1 MRRDVPAKPASERK
15 AAPSSGPQRAAST
28 AFLDSPGP
36 LAFAHRGG
44 AAHQPENSW
53 RAFEHAV
60 GLGYRYLETDARATA
75 DGVLLA
81 FHDETLDR
89 LTGRK
94 GRIAELPYRTVATA
108 LIDGREPIPKLED
121 LLGSWP
127 DARFNIDIKHPA
139 AIAPLAGVLRRT
151 AAWDRVCVCS
161 FSALR
166 LRAARRALGRPVCTA
181 ASPAAIAAVAA
192 GLGGRAA
199 RGRQPGRAVRPGPG
213 PDGHARVPAPGPR
226 ARLAGARL
234 DGERPGADGTA
245 PRDGC
250 GRAHHRR
257 HRGAAGCAVRPRPM
271 AGVAGPASKPP
282 AEPASSRAAAALFSR
297 RAAGAPSI
305 GEQRSPGRQRA

>member
-1 MRRDVPAKPASERK
+1 MGHSPRR
-15 AAPSSGPQRAAST
+15 PSVIST
-28 AFLDSPGP
+28 FLDSPGP

-127 DARFNIDIKHPA
+127 DARFNIDVKRSEE
-139 AIAPLAGVLRRT
+139 RRVGKECRSR
-151 AAWDRVCVCS
+151 W
-161 FSALR
+161 
-166 LRAARRALGRPVCTA
+166 
-181 ASPAAIAAVAA
+181 SPY
-192 GLGGRAA
+192 
-199 RGRQPGRAVRPGPG
+199 
-213 PDGHARVPAPGPR
+213 H
-226 ARLAGARL
+226 
-234 DGERPGADGTA
+234 
-245 PRDGC
+245 
-250 GRAHHRR
+250 
-257 HRGAAGCAVRPRPM
+257 
-271 AGVAGPASKPP
+271 
-282 AEPASSRAAAALFSR
+282 
-297 RAAGAPSI
+297 
-305 GEQRSPGRQRA
+305 

>member
-1 MRRDVPAKPASERK
+1 MRERGGK
-15 AAPSSGPQRAAST
+15 AAPSGGPQRAAST

-44 AAHQPENSW
+44 AAYQPENSW

-192 GLGGRAA
+192 GLGGGAA
-199 RGRQPGRAVRPGPG
+199 RAVSQG
-213 PDGHARVPAPGPR
+213 AQCAQVPARMATPAFLRRAHALGWPVHAWTVNDPAQM
-226 ARLAGARL
+226 ARLL
-234 DGERPGADGTA
+234 E
-245 PRDGC
+245 
-250 GRAHHRR
+250 
-257 HRGAAGCAVRPRPM
+257 
-271 AGVAGPASKPP
+271 AGVDGLITDDTV
-282 AEPASSRAAAALFSR
+282 ALRDVLSAR
-297 RAAGAPSI
+297 GQWSA
-305 GEQRSPGRQRA
+305 